1 MDETGLINVLPDL
14 ELIRQGMYA
23 ISISDEET
31 KTTLKE
37 AYEKHQL
44 LLEPHGSVGW
54 AGLMSYLKEHNN
66 DDTPDQV
73 CVCLETA
80 HPAKFPQE
88 IQELLGIDPDLPPSL
103 EGLEKKEEAFVTM
116 SNNYEEFKGYL
127 KENS

>member
-1 MDETGLINVLPDL
+1 
-14 ELIRQGMYA
+14 MYA

-31 KTTLKE
+31 KTTINE

-66 DDTPDQV
+66 DDTPGQV

-88 IQELLGIDPDLPPSL
+88 IQDGPLAIRESLWRHTLRLLWKYQARLARRRRSLARPSPRRQ
-103 EGLEKKEEAFVTM
+103 GAVK
-116 SNNYEEFKGYL
+116 
-127 KENS
+127 